1 MITADHPLI
10 QLLTLIDMVWIDAEA
25 GQVKRGGPK
34 FYSEKTMFKVHVV
47 SLLKQLWAH
56 RSLWRYL
63 SSVPLVAS
71 ACGLVRI
78 PDRRTLDRR
87 LVEIAPQAESQI
99 QALGLVLSLEAVTD
113 ARVAASDGSAFATP
127 GPVWHK
133 KDKAAGV
140 IPEGLRG
147 LDTEADWIQS
157 TYHGWVYGYKAHVT
171 LSTAPTTVRAVLSAR
186 VTGSTCESHVLQGQ
200 LDDLP
205 PLVETLLLD
214 AGYDDGELLADCQQ
228 RKIEVLVPL
237 SKPIGASTSQA
248 RRDRAAYLASTEG
261 KARYR
266 QRGCSIEPFF
276 ATLKDFFHLDPLP
289 RQGKT
294 NVSVFILLALYAW
307 NLIVLFNFI
316 HHSPLGA
323 VKPVLDLL

>member
-1 MITADHPLI
+1 MITHEHPLI
-10 QLLTLIDMVWIDAEA
+10 QLLALIDLVWVESEI
-25 GQVKRGGPK
+25 GTPK
-34 FYSEKTMFKVHVV
+34 VYSEQTMFKIYVV
-47 SLLKQLWAH
+47 SVLKQLWSR

-63 SSVPLVAS
+63 SEMPLVAA
-71 ACGLVRI
+71 ACGLARI

-87 LVEIAPQAESQI
+87 IAAMIPQAERQI

-113 ARVAASDGSAFATP
+113 ATVAASDGSACTTP

-171 LSTAPTTVRAVLSAR
+171 ISAAATTVRAVLSAT
-186 VTGSTCESHVLQGQ
+186 VTGSACESHVLQSQ

-205 PLVETLLLD
+205 PLVKTLLLD
-214 AGYDDGELLADCQQ
+214 AGYDDGELLADCTQ
-228 RKIEVLVPL
+228 RGLQVLVPL
-237 SKPIGASTSQA
+237 SKPVGTSTSQA
-248 RRDRAAYLASTEG
+248 RRDRAAYLASPEG

-289 RQGKT
+289 VQGKSLAAL
-294 NVSVFILLALYAW
+294 VILLSLYAW
-307 NLIVLFNFI
+307 NLLVLFNFV
-316 HHSPLGA
+316 HQRPLGQ
-323 VKPVLDLL
+323 VKPILDLL